1 MPRCVQTEPRTPL
14 TIQHV
19 STYSLTQRPLWLDVS
34 DLCWES
40 SILGG
45 CPITDYS
52 PQVLFWEMRLGPPSP
67 ALPDAGR
74 LPGTYQRRWL
84 AHASQKAVS
93 GGRHSRGLAT
103 MRPCGLPDPSVY
115 GE

>member
-1 MPRCVQTEPRTPL
+1 MKSAKPLARRTSAWRQTIPRCVQTEPRTSL

-19 STYSLTQRPLWLDVS
+19 STYSLTRRPLWLDVS

-52 PQVLFWEMRLGPPSP
+52 PQVPFWETSIGLTLSP
-67 ALPDAGR
+67 HRVARPLQSSHLRPMTAFHR
-74 LPGTYQRRWL
+74 LPAACFRPS
-84 AHASQKAVS
+84 AS
-93 GGRHSRGLAT
+93 
-103 MRPCGLPDPSVY
+103 
-115 GE
+115 